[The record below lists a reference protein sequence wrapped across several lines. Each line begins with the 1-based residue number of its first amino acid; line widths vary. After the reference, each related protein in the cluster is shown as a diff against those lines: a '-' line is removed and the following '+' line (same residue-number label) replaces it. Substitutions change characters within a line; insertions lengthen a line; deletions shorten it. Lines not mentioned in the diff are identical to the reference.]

1 MNNATI
7 AKAKKAT
14 VVAVPA
20 FESQLRVLSI
30 HQRKTVSL
38 ITKDWQSF
46 TFGIYSEMFD
56 KI

>member
-1 MNNATI
+1 MTNPTI
-7 AKAKKAT
+7 ANAKKE
-14 VVAVPA
+14 AVPISA
-20 FESQLRVLSI
+20 FEPHFRVLSK

-46 TFGIYSEMFD
+46 TFGVYSEMFD